1 MQSTGNQPGAFL
13 SECGIDQ
20 IIGGIH
26 PFLDIFFCGKSSLKS
41 FILAHLSDKQRAAY
55 FQIYLKISG
64 SDHNRFYIST
74 LYERVVPS
82 FFFFYIIKSV
92 NSESRKEVFPW
103 EFFHGRKKKTRLP
116 LTLYGRRIHC
126 LNRKGHKESLLSMSL
141 CAIYTMNCRLLKK
154 EAADFLK
161 RIQISIM
168 KFLTV
173 WFAC

>member
-1 MQSTGNQPGAFL
+1 MQSTG
-13 SECGIDQ
+13 
-20 IIGGIH
+20 
-26 PFLDIFFCGKSSLKS
+26 K
-41 FILAHLSDKQRAAY
+41 RAAY
-55 FQIYLKISG
+55 FQIHLKVSG
-64 SDHNRFYIST
+64 SYHNRFYIST
-74 LYERVVPS
+74 LYKRVVPS
-82 FFFFYIIKSV
+82 SFFFHIIESV

-126 LNRKGHKESLLSMSL
+126 LSRKSHKESLLSMSL